1 MKTITTK
8 TKKNNI
14 MQRPITSRVRDNKNI
29 SKDPARQPILHVGNV
44 SPLKQVQKGAGA
56 YLETSETTEGTP
68 GTTEKKVTPGKVIGG
83 GAPRKMSNEAWEEYL
98 ANETPE
104 QKEARLKREVE
115 RGWREPDKV
124 EVVETEGTPGGTK
137 TEEVPLLT
145 RDKGTALTPYQQYQ
159 AKLMYNRATRAEKG
173 SERKQQR
180 DLAKEYGR
188 QKGGNLY
195 QKFKARRD
203 VMTGRAS
210 LKDFEDAF
218 GSKEAGLE
226 RFGQAVQ
233 NYEVYRGLSDAQQS
247 ASASAEGARRQYNQ
261 RRAAGSSVVM
271 PNRLATPT
279 DIGRADTQAQIGT
292 EPDAK
297 VKFKGGE
304 EETPRVY
311 TSTDTIGKSALRMMD
326 RHMSSVGMKQ
336 PSALKKGYF
345 KGK

>member
-1 MKTITTK
+1 
-8 TKKNNI
+8 
-14 MQRPITSRVRDNKNI
+14 MQRPITSRLRDNKNI
-29 SKDPARQPILHVGNV
+29 SKDPARQPILHVGEV

-56 YLETSETTEGTP
+56 YIQTSETTPGTP
-68 GTTEKKVTPGKVIGG
+68 GTTETKVTPGKVIGG
-83 GAPRKMSNEAWEEYL
+83 GAPRKMSKEAWKEYL

-115 RGWREPDKV
+115 RGWREADKV
-124 EVVETEGTPGGTK
+124 EVIETEGTPGGTK
-137 TEEVPLLT
+137 EEEVPLLT

-159 AKLMYNRATRAEKG
+159 AKLMYNRAGRFEKG
-173 SERKQQR
+173 TEKKQQR
-180 DLAKEYGR
+180 NIAKEYGR
-188 QKGGNLY
+188 QTGGNLY

-203 VMTGRAS
+203 VMTGRAT
-210 LKDFEDAF
+210 LGNFEEAF
-218 GSKEAGLE
+218 GKEAGAE

-233 NYEVYRGLSDAQQS
+233 NYEVYRGLSKEQQD
-247 ASASAEGARRQYNQ
+247 ASASPEGARRQYNE

-279 DIGRADTQAQIGT
+279 DINRADTQAQINLN
-292 EPDAK
+292 PDSE
-297 VKFKGGE
+297 VKFKYGE

-311 TSTDTIGKSALRMMD
+311 TSTTSISGKDTSPAKMMG
-326 RHMSSVGMKQ
+326 RHMNSVGMKQ

>member
-1 MKTITTK
+1 MH
-8 TKKNNI
+8 
-14 MQRPITSRVRDNKNI
+14 RPITSRVRDNKNI

-68 GTTEKKVTPGKVIGG
+68 GTTETKVTPGKVIGG

-124 EVVETEGTPGGTK
+124 EVVETPGTPGGTK

-145 RDKGTALTPYQQYQ
+145 RDKATALTPYQQYQ
-159 AKLMYNRATRAEKG
+159 AKLMYNRAGRAEKG

-188 QKGGNLY
+188 QTEGNLY

-210 LKDFEDAF
+210 LKDFQTKF
-218 GSKEAGLE
+218 GEEAGLK

-247 ASASAEGARRQYNQ
+247 ASADAEGARRQYNQ
-261 RRAAGSSVVM
+261 RRAAGSSIVM

-279 DIGRADTQAQIGT
+279 DLMRGDVKAQIGT
-292 EPDAK
+292 QPDAE

-311 TSTDTIGKSALRMMD
+311 TSTDTIGGSALRMMD
-326 RHMSSVGMKQ
+326 RHMNSVGINK

>member
-1 MKTITTK
+1 MH
-8 TKKNNI
+8 
-14 MQRPITSRVRDNKNI
+14 RPITSRVRDNKNI

-56 YLETSETTEGTP
+56 YIQTSETTEGTP
-68 GTTEKKVTPGKVIGG
+68 GTTETKVTPGKVIGG
-83 GAPRKMSNEAWEEYL
+83 GAPRKTDSESWAEFV

-104 QKEARLKREVE
+104 EREERYRREEAK
-115 RGWREPDKV
+115 GWREPAKV
-124 EVVETEGTPGGTK
+124 EIVETEGTPGQTK

-159 AKLMYNRATRAEKG
+159 ANLMYKRAGRSEKG
-173 SERKQQR
+173 SERRQQR

-188 QKGGNLY
+188 QTKGNLY

-203 VMTGRAS
+203 VMTGRAT
-210 LKDFEDAF
+210 LGDFESKF
-218 GSKEAGLE
+218 GKEAGAE

-233 NYEVYRGLSDAQQS
+233 NYEVYRGLSSDQQS

-261 RRAAGSSVVM
+261 RRPAGTSVVM

-292 EPDAK
+292 QPDAE

-311 TSTDTIGKSALRMMD
+311 TSSSTISGSPARMMG
-326 RHMSSVGMKQ
+326 RHMNSVGMKQ